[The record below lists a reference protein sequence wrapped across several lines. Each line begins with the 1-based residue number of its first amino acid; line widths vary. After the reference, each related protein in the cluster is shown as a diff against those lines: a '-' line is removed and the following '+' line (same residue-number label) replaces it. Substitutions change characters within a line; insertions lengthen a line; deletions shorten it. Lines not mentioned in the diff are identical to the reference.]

1 VKRMAELSLGV
12 LTAIGAFVDIGDI
25 VASAETG
32 ARFGMG
38 LAWAILLGTFGICL
52 FAEMAGRIAAMS
64 KRATFDLIRERM
76 GPRIGLVALGSAFFI
91 NFLTLAAELGG
102 LALVVQ
108 LLTNQS
114 HLFFVIPLALMVGIV
129 TWRVK
134 FTIMEKVVSLFG
146 LALLV
151 SVVALWKA
159 GPDWSS
165 LWHSA
170 SHPVVPNTE
179 THALYWYWAISIV
192 GATITVYE
200 PFFFSS
206 GAIEEKWGRED
217 LVVNRTNVYLGFPLG
232 ALISLAIMGLG
243 AIFLFPAGISPEH
256 LSQTGMPVS
265 IVLGRWGQAFF
276 LLGSAA
282 AFYAA
287 ALETSL
293 SAGYIVCQYFGWPWG
308 KLVKPK
314 EAPRFHLIVF
324 LTLIGATILVQTSV
338 DPIKLTEL
346 TIALVAVVGPLTY
359 FPILVLAND
368 ERYVGTRVNSRLSNA
383 LATIFMLVIILAAVA
398 AIPLLIITKGGS
410 T

>member
-1 VKRMAELSLGV
+1 MKRLAEISLGI

-32 ARFGMG
+32 ARFGMA

-52 FAEMAGRIAAMS
+52 FAEMAGRIATLS

-76 GPRIGLVALGSAFFI
+76 GPRVGLVALGAAFFV

-102 LALVVQ
+102 MALIVQ
-108 LLTNQS
+108 LVTGQS
-114 HLFFVIPLALMVGIV
+114 DLFFVVPLALLVGMV

-134 FTIMEKVVSLFG
+134 FTIMEKVVSLVG
-146 LALLV
+146 LALLI
-151 SVVALWKA
+151 SVVAIWRT
-159 GPDWSS
+159 GPDWGS
-165 LWHSA
+165 LLHSGV
-170 SHPVVPNTE
+170 HPIVPRDE

-200 PFFFSS
+200 PFFFSA

-232 ALISLAIMGLG
+232 AVISLAIMALG
-243 AIFLFPAGISPEH
+243 ATFLFPAGISVEH
-256 LSQTGMPVS
+256 LSQTGLPVS
-265 IVLGRWGQAFF
+265 IVLGRGGQVFF
-276 LLGSAA
+276 LLGAFAA
-282 AFYAA
+282 MYAA

-314 EAPRFHLIVF
+314 EAPRFHSVIF
-324 LTLIGATILVQTSV
+324 LTLIGATILVQSSL
-338 DPIKLTEL
+338 DPIKLTEYA
-346 TIALVAVVGPLTY
+346 IALVAVAAPLTY
-359 FPILVLAND
+359 FPILILAND
-368 ERYVGTRVNSRLSNA
+368 ERYVGMKVNTPVSNV
-383 LATIFMLVIILAAVA
+383 LATAFFIVMVVASLA
-398 AIPLLIITKGGS
+398 AIPLLIVTKGGS